1 MIYLDSHE
9 TTLITVNGTT
19 STEFEFVSNQTQ
31 QSYTMNLW
39 PVGITPVSDRRQITF
54 LLQWNAPA
62 DPSTSV
68 SDGIN
73 YIQVP
78 SGEYTYTL
86 GDVKGLMKLVDKS
99 DPTTYENNTENIV
112 YNG

>member
-31 QSYTMNLW
+31 QSYKIDLW
-39 PVGITPVSDRRQITF
+39 TVGITPTSSRKQISF
-54 LLQWNAPA
+54 LLQWDSPA

-68 SDGIN
+68 SEGIN
-73 YIQVP
+73 FLHVP

-86 GDVKGLMKLVDKS
+86 GDVTGLMKLVDKS

>member
-31 QSYTMNLW
+31 QSYTINLW
-39 PVGITPVSDRRQITF
+39 PVGITPVSDRKQISF

-86 GDVKGLMKLVDKS
+86 GDVTGLMKLVDKS